1 MAGNAKLNGPRYHY
15 ASIDTAP
22 GSGGYWSDAVSMSAV
37 NANRLQFS
45 RSGGGVGTVLIQ
57 YKLPHTGAAWVDYDS
72 PISLV
77 DGVRCVVDDA
87 GAGVKWRAG
96 IEEDTSALS
105 TYTSGTIIVGF
116 DW

>member
-1 MAGNAKLNGPRYHY
+1 
-15 ASIDTAP
+15 
-22 GSGGYWSDAVSMSAV
+22 
-37 NANRLQFS
+37 
-45 RSGGGVGTVLIQ
+45 
-57 YKLPHTGAAWVDYDS
+57 
-72 PISLV
+72 
-77 DGVRCVVDDA
+77 VVDDA